1 MNGRCAF
8 VGYRDGAMEERYVW
22 RDVSRY
28 LAPGA
33 QNPIKYVSC

>member
-1 MNGRCAF
+1 MDGRCAF
-8 VGYRDGAMEERYVW
+8 VGYRDGAMEERYAW
-22 RDVSRY
+22 RDLSRY